1 METKT
6 KTNQVSTRGKRYSTI
21 EKVKI
26 LTFVD
31 KHNAAYGRG
40 GAAAASRKFDISQL
54 TIGNWLR
61 AAGSPSPSRKKSN
74 IDVDQALKRLGE
86 LHKLMAKHESELD
99 KLRKE
104 YAELKMEI

>member
-1 METKT
+1 MA
-6 KTNQVSTRGKRYSTI
+6 NNNNVSTRGKRYSSS
-21 EKVKI
+21 EKIKI

-40 GAAAASRKFDISQL
+40 GAAAASRKFNVSQL

-61 AAGSPSPSRKKSN
+61 DAGSPSPKRKKSN
-74 IDVDQALKRLGE
+74 LDVDKALVRLGE

-99 KLRKE
+99 KIRKE
-104 YAELKMEI
+104 YAELKMEL

>member
-1 METKT
+1 MAKEQ
-6 KTNQVSTRGKRYSTI
+6 NISTRGKRYSAN

-40 GAAAASRKFDISQL
+40 GAAAASRKLEVSQL

-61 AAGSPSPSRKKSN
+61 DAGSPSPRRKKSN
-74 IDVDQALKRLGE
+74 INVDKALSRLGE

-104 YAELKMEI
+104 YAELKMEL

>member
-1 METKT
+1 MANET
-6 KTNQVSTRGKRYSTI
+6 NISTRGKRYSSI

-40 GAAAASRKFDISQL
+40 GAAAASRKFNVSQL

-61 AAGSPSPSRKKSN
+61 DAGSPSPRRKKSN
-74 IDVDQALKRLGE
+74 VNVDKALSRLGE

-104 YAELKMEI
+104 YAELKMEL